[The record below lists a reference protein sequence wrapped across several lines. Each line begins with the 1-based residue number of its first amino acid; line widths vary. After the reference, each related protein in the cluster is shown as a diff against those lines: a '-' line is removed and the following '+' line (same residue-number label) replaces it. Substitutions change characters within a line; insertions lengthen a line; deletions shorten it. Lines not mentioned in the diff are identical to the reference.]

1 MERTIATGS
10 GGGME
15 AVVVML
21 GKRTKE
27 TQGMSRVMRVSWEV
41 VLDEISPLRLEV
53 VVVFVGRWREVSSDW
68 MDDSM
73 SASGLTVVGG
83 ASRSDGATVEEPS
96 IESPLWAVVVR
107 SSCCR

>member
-1 MERTIATGS
+1 MESTIATGS
-10 GGGME
+10 GGGVD

-27 TQGMSRVMRVSWEV
+27 TQGMSRVMRLSWEV
-41 VLDEISPLRLEV
+41 VVNEISPLRLEV

-73 SASGLTVVGG
+73 SGSGSTVVDVV
-83 ASRSDGATVEEPS
+83 SLSDGATVEEPS
-96 IESPLWAVVVR
+96 IESP
-107 SSCCR
+107 